1 MTRSQ
6 WTIAFLLTVLVV
18 PVLLWAQSPMPRC
31 TSAEPDTA
39 KVGDIVTVNGENL
52 GKDYVAEIYLTTG
65 RQDFR
70 MEMTEQTDAA
80 IKSKIPATV
89 KPGNY
94 AILVLTKGKEP
105 KLIQQPVRVE
115 VEEAGAATRSPTE

>member
-6 WTIAFLLTVLVV
+6 CAVAFVLIALVV

-31 TSAEPDTA
+31 TTVEPDTA

-52 GKDYVAEIYLTTG
+52 GKDFVAEIYLTTG

-80 IKSKIPATV
+80 IKCKIPATM
-89 KPGNY
+89 KPGSY
-94 AILVLTKGKEP
+94 AVLVLTKGKEP

-115 VEEAGAATRSPTE
+115 VEEAGATTPAPTE